1 MIGGYGSDRAF
12 EYNENVRDNVPYF
25 SMKMYFCQGFVREL
39 PRMSHS
45 HDYAGCGSFE
55 YNNETVKYA
64 VKSIKLFYRFTNTQV
79 LMAIGAYNSD
89 KAEMYTES
97 AGWTEVQDVPHK
109 IVFVQNNVAVVD
121 NVLYVMGGRHDSDWR
136 KGDQIT

>member
-1 MIGGYGSDRAF
+1 MF
-12 EYNENVRDNVPYF
+12 
-25 SMKMYFCQGFVREL
+25 
-39 PRMSHS
+39 HS

-97 AGWTEVQDVPHK
+97 AGWTDVQDVPHK
-109 IVFVQNNVAVVD
+109 IVFVQNNVAVID
-121 NVLYVMGGRHDSDWR
+121 NVLYISGGRHDSDWR
-136 KGDQIT
+136 KGNEQ

>member
-1 MIGGYGSDRAF
+1 
-12 EYNENVRDNVPYF
+12 
-25 SMKMYFCQGFVREL
+25 
-39 PRMSHS
+39 MSYS
-45 HDYAGCGSFE
+45 HDYAGCGSIE

-64 VKSIKLFYRFTNTQV
+64 VKSIKLCFHFMSSQV

-97 AGWTEVQDVPHK
+97 GGWTEVQDVPHK
-109 IVFVQNNVAVVD
+109 IVFVQNNVAVID

>member
-1 MIGGYGSDRAF
+1 
-12 EYNENVRDNVPYF
+12 
-25 SMKMYFCQGFVREL
+25 
-39 PRMSHS
+39 MSHA
-45 HDYAGCGSFE
+45 HDYAGCGSFQH
-55 YNNETVKYA
+55 NNETVKYA
-64 VKSIKLFYRFTNTQV
+64 IYFKLFFYITFIYTQV

-109 IVFVQNNVAVVD
+109 IVFVQNNVAVID

-136 KGDQIT
+136 KGNQYFLKLNNQNFVV